1 MTRSDMTET
10 VSPSQPSLLS
20 TQNIDLGQEQDDV
33 MLVEPCKPTQEE
45 LPVAEDDGSDESPLD
60 EFADDAMPVDNGDRH
75 SFPMNPSDR
84 QFS

>member
-10 VSPSQPSLLS
+10 VSRSQSLLLS
-20 TQNIDLGQEQDDV
+20 TQNINLGQEKDDV

-60 EFADDAMPVDNGDRH
+60 EFADDAMQVDNGDQH
-75 SFPMNPSDR
+75 SFSMNPADR